1 MEKTDG
7 WPRCPQCTLT
17 LVYCTAEGIR
27 AFSCA
32 CGYFKPTPGFL
43 EQMGID
49 TSELDLDSADVQP
62 KEGESGC

>member
-1 MEKTDG
+1 VSEN
-7 WPRCPQCTLT
+7 WPKCPDCGLT
-17 LVYCTAEGIR
+17 LIYCTAENIR

-32 CGYFKPTPGFL
+32 CGYSKKAPGFL